1 MWGNEQ
7 QSAFEEAKRHLCSP
21 SVLAHYDPEK
31 PLILSADASPYG
43 IGAVLSH
50 QIDGEEKPIAFVSR
64 TLTSSEKRYS
74 QLDREGLAIV
84 YAVKYFH
91 QYLYGRSFTIISDH
105 KPLKHIFSTDK
116 CVSQMVSA
124 RTQRWALT
132 LSAYNYQIQFKP
144 GKDIAHADML
154 SRLPLSTVPQKVPL
168 PGEIVLLLDTLQN
181 SPITVS
187 TVQKWTDRDPILS
200 RVRDIVLKGW
210 VGDTTDPELQ
220 PYNQKQLELSVQDGL
235 VLWGSRVVVPS
246 AGRESMLE
254 LLHEGHSEMCRMK
267 QLARS
272 YVWWPTMQEDIQK
285 KVRESTRMSDLSN
298 PSEVTTFFSSSP
310 LGVASETLDEDTH
323 RLCRASPQ

>member
-1 MWGNEQ
+1 
-7 QSAFEEAKRHLCSP
+7 
-21 SVLAHYDPEK
+21 
-31 PLILSADASPYG
+31 
-43 IGAVLSH
+43 
-50 QIDGEEKPIAFVSR
+50 
-64 TLTSSEKRYS
+64 
-74 QLDREGLAIV
+74 
-84 YAVKYFH
+84 
-91 QYLYGRSFTIISDH
+91 
-105 KPLKHIFSTDK
+105 
-116 CVSQMVSA
+116 
-124 RTQRWALT
+124 
-132 LSAYNYQIQFKP
+132 
-144 GKDIAHADML
+144 ML

-220 PYNQKQLELSVQDGL
+220 PYHRKQLKLSVQDGL